1 MAEDEIRAQVNRLY
15 WSSDASVGDIAG
27 QVGLSRR
34 ALYDA
39 IEPRPAG
46 RPCPECGSALGFR
59 NRTAMEN
66 RQAECAECG
75 HKATL
80 AEGPPLSASTPRAA
94 GADDAVPS
102 APDTGPAGA
111 DAASSRPPP
120 SERPSAR
127 RRTAPAADTGPD
139 DPEVER
145 EEEAGGLS
153 PTRRVPAGQS
163 GAVAGAALLAGIGLG
178 AVLLYLT
185 RRR

>member
-15 WSSDASVGDIAG
+15 WNSDASVGDIAG

-75 HKATL
+75 HEATL
-80 AEGPPLSASTPRAA
+80 AEGPPVPGSTPRAA
-94 GADDAVPS
+94 GADDDAPS
-102 APDTGPAGA
+102 APETGPAGA
-111 DAASSRPPP
+111 AAAGSRPSP
-120 SERPSAR
+120 SDRPGAR
-127 RRTAPAADTGPD
+127 RRPARAANTGPD

-145 EEEAGGLS
+145 EDEAGGLS
-153 PTRRVPAGQS
+153 PTRRVPTGQS
-163 GAVAGAALLAGIGLG
+163 GAVAGVALLAGIGLG

>member
-15 WSSDASVGDIAG
+15 WNSDASVGDIAG

-66 RQAECAECG
+66 REAECAECG
-75 HKATL
+75 HEATL
-80 AEGPPLSASTPRAA
+80 AEGPPVSGSTPPEAAA
-94 GADDAVPS
+94 GDAAPS

-111 DAASSRPPP
+111 DAAGSRPSA
-120 SERPSAR
+120 SERPGAR
-127 RRTAPAADTGPD
+127 RRPAPVADTGPD

-145 EEEAGGLS
+145 EEYAGRLS

-163 GAVAGAALLAGIGLG
+163 GAVAGVALLAGIGLG
-178 AVLLYLT
+178 AILLYLT